1 MSIVQDV
8 YDIPADIV
16 TKIATGEFRRIGSVV
31 RYATGPNK
39 GQIVKHLKPIE
50 LDKAEQAKGVLE
62 KALQFAQNHKK
73 EVGIVA
79 FGAMIIGAG
88 AWGYNQWKN
97 HEPKEVVEFRATLR
111 TYIEA
116 IRNGKM
122 DLERIEELIVS
133 LEKLKKHKS
142 FEKISIQLT
151 TEELDILVMRIYE
164 YTLKLAEDNNIELSD
179 NEIAQDKGV
188 ILNLQKYLETQKKIF
203 EIVA

>member
-79 FGAMIIGAG
+79 FGAMIIGVG

-188 ILNLQKYLETQKKIF
+188 ILNLQKYLETQKRIF